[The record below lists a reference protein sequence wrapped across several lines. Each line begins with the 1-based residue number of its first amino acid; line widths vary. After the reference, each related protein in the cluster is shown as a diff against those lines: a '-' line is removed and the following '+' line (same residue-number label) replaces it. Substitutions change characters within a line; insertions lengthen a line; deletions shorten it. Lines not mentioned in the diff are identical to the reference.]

1 MACAWGGFAGYG
13 VAMLVSYFVGQKY
26 YPLAYPL
33 KEIGMYVV
41 IAVVLTLAMFK
52 VHDDQPMWL
61 SLSVNTLLILLFTAY
76 IIQRDMPLSK
86 LPFIGKYFKK
96 K

>member
-1 MACAWGGFAGYG
+1 
-13 VAMLVSYFVGQKY
+13 
-26 YPLAYPL
+26 
-33 KEIGMYVV
+33 
-41 IAVVLTLAMFK
+41 MFK

>member
-1 MACAWGGFAGYG
+1 
-13 VAMLVSYFVGQKY
+13 
-26 YPLAYPL
+26 
-33 KEIGMYVV
+33 
-41 IAVVLTLAMFK
+41 VLTLAMFK